1 MATTN
6 AFPGFE
12 TIKYFYDGGYYT
24 NKQIKR
30 YVELNC
36 LTKEE
41 YKTLTGDVFPEENT
55 SEG

>member
-1 MATTN
+1 MAVTN

-24 NKQIKR
+24 NKEIKR

-36 LTKEE
+36 LTEEE
-41 YKTLTGDVFPEENT
+41 YEKITGDPYPKDAQD
-55 SEG
+55 